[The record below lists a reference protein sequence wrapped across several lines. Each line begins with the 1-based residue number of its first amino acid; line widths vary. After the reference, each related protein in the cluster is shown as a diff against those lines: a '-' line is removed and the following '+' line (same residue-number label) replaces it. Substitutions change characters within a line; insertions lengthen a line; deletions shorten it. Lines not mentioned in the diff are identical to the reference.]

1 MARLTPL
8 QMLRITAQA
17 RQDWYEAMARALDDG
32 KPVQAVLQRLH
43 AEYLR
48 SGQPLAPLLQE
59 LLQRMAGTPVA
70 GRQVPL
76 RVTVGTDLAG
86 LVPATEAQLIDA
98 GESSGRLA
106 NGFAHAAGYLRTV
119 RRLRAEVVGPLQE
132 PLLLILMLLVV
143 LVFFSVEV
151 LPVFTAIA
159 PRTQWPPAAR
169 LYGGLADHALLLAVL
184 VIGVLV
190 AGGFG
195 FLRLASRW
203 TGRGRVLC
211 DRHVFPFTLATRLQ
225 GAALLASLSGF
236 VAAGL
241 PFDAALQQ
249 LHSGS
254 SRYMRAAYAQLR
266 RGLRDAATP
275 EEALCRLHLIDVRY
289 HWMIR
294 LYADSS
300 DFAGAMARIAQEVTE
315 QAVHRTRAT
324 FAAVNLVLKLM
335 VAAFVVWT
343 MGSLLGI
350 VQTVRSSAAL
360 TPPAASTTPGPSLS
374 STVLP

>member
-1 MARLTPL
+1 MARLTTL
-8 QMLRITAQA
+8 QKARITAKA
-17 RQDWYEAMARALDDG
+17 RQDWYDAMARALDDG
-32 KPVQAVLQRLH
+32 KPVQAVLERLH

-48 SGQPLAPLLQE
+48 SGQPMAPLLRE
-59 LLQRMAGTPVA
+59 LLQRMAGAPVA
-70 GRQVPL
+70 GRPVPL

-86 LVPATEAQLIDA
+86 LVPATEAQLVDA

-106 NGFAHAAGYLRTV
+106 NGFRHAAAYLGTV
-119 RRLRAEVVGPLQE
+119 RRLRGEVVGPLQE
-132 PLLLILMLLVV
+132 PLLLVLMLLVV

-159 PRTQWPPAAR
+159 PRNVWPAAAR
-169 LYGGLADHALLLAVL
+169 LYGDLADHAVALAFVLVGLLLA
-184 VIGVLV
+184 
-190 AGGFG
+190 GGLG
-195 FLRLASRW
+195 FLRLAGRW
-203 TGRGRVLC
+203 TGRGRLLC
-211 DRHVFPFTLATRLQ
+211 DRHIFPFTLATRLQ

-249 LHSGS
+249 LQSGS

-266 RGLRDAATP
+266 MSLREASTP

-300 DFAGAMARIAQEVTE
+300 DFAGAMARIAAEVTE
-315 QAVHRTRAT
+315 HAIRRTRAT
-324 FAAVNLVLKLM
+324 FAAVNLVLKLL

-350 VQTVRSSAAL
+350 VQTVRSSALA
-360 TPPAASTTPGPSLS
+360 PPSASASPGP
-374 STVLP
+374 

>member
-1 MARLTPL
+1 MARLTAW
-8 QMLRITAQA
+8 QALRISAKA

-32 KPVQAVLQRLH
+32 KPVQAVLERLH
-43 AEYLR
+43 AEYRR
-48 SGQPLAPLLQE
+48 SGQPLAPLLRE
-59 LLQRMAGTPVA
+59 LIQRMAGTPVA
-70 GRQVPL
+70 GRPVPL
-76 RVTVGTDLAG
+76 RVTVGTDLGG

-98 GESSGRLA
+98 GETAGRLA
-106 NGFAHAAGYLRTV
+106 DGFHHAAAYLGTV
-119 RRLRAEVVGPLQE
+119 RRLRGEVAGPLQE
-132 PLLLILMLLVV
+132 PLLLVVMLLAV

-151 LPVFTAIA
+151 LPVFAAIA
-159 PRTQWPPAAR
+159 PRHAWPAAAR
-169 LYGGLADHALLLAVL
+169 LYGALADHALALAIVVMALLLA
-184 VIGVLV
+184 
-190 AGGFG
+190 GGLG
-195 FLRLASRW
+195 FLRLAGRW

-266 RGLRDAATP
+266 GSLREASTP
-275 EEALCRLHLIDVRY
+275 EEALCRLHLIDARY

-300 DFAGAMARIAQEVTE
+300 DFAGAMARIAAEVTE
-315 QAVHRTRAT
+315 QAIRRTRAT
-324 FAAVNLVLKLM
+324 LAAINLLLKLL

-343 MGSLLGI
+343 MASLLGI
-350 VQTVRSSAAL
+350 VQTVRSSALA
-360 TPPAASTTPGPSLS
+360 PPSAPTSHTLSPS
-374 STVLP
+374 STVP

>member
-1 MARLTPL
+1 VARLTRW
-8 QMLRITAQA
+8 QKLRITPRA
-17 RQDWYEAMARALDDG
+17 RQDWYDAMARALDDG
-32 KPVQAVLQRLH
+32 KPVQAVLERLQ
-43 AEYLR
+43 AEYR
-48 SGQPLAPLLQE
+48 RAGQPLAPLLRE
-59 LLQRMAGTPVA
+59 LLQRRAGTPVGS
-70 GRQVPL
+70 GRTIPL

-86 LVPATEAQLIDA
+86 LVPGTEAQLVDA
-98 GESSGRLA
+98 GESCGRLA
-106 NGFAHAAGYLRTV
+106 DGFRHAAAYLRTV
-119 RRLRAEVVGPLQE
+119 RRLRGEVVGPLQE
-132 PLLLILMLLVV
+132 PLLLVLLLLVV
-143 LVFFSVEV
+143 LVFFSLEV
-151 LPVFTAIA
+151 LPVFTSIA
-159 PRTQWPPAAR
+159 PRPLWPRTAR
-169 LYGGLADHALLLAVL
+169 LYGGLADHAIAIAAVTVGVLLAAG
-184 VIGVLV
+184 IG
-190 AGGFG
+190 FM
-195 FLRLASRW
+195 RLAARW
-203 TGRGRVLC
+203 TGRLRVLF
-211 DRHVFPFTLATRLQ
+211 DRYVFPFTLATRLQ

-266 RGLRDAATP
+266 ASLRDAATP

-315 QAVHRTRAT
+315 NAIARTRAT
-324 FAAVNLVLKLM
+324 FAAVNLVLKLL

-350 VQTVRSSAAL
+350 VQSVRSSAAL
-360 TPPAASTTPGPSLS
+360 EPPAASASPS
-374 STVLP
+374 P

>member
-1 MARLTPL
+1 MARLTTL
-8 QMLRITAQA
+8 QRLRVTASS
-17 RQDWYEAMARALDDG
+17 RQEWYEAMARALEDG
-32 KPVQAVLQRLH
+32 KPVQAVLDRLH
-43 AEYLR
+43 AEYTR
-48 SGQPLAPLLQE
+48 TGHPLAPLLRE

-70 GRQVPL
+70 GKRAPL

-98 GESSGRLA
+98 GESCGRLA
-106 NGFAHAAGYLRTV
+106 DGFRHAAGYLRTV
-119 RRLRAEVVGPLQE
+119 CRLRGEVVGPLQE
-132 PLLLILMLLVV
+132 PLLLVLMLLAV
-143 LVFFSVEV
+143 LVFFSIEV

-159 PRTQWPPAAR
+159 PRDAWPPAAR
-169 LYGGLADHALLLAVL
+169 RYGALADHALALALVVTTLLLA
-184 VIGVLV
+184 
-190 AGGFG
+190 GGLG
-195 FLRLASRW
+195 FLRLAGRW
-203 TGRGRVLC
+203 TGRARVLC
-211 DRHVFPFTLATRLQ
+211 DRHLFPFTLATRLQ

-249 LHSGS
+249 LHAGS
-254 SRYMRAAYAQLR
+254 SRYMQAAYAQLR
-266 RGLRDAATP
+266 LALREAATP
-275 EEALCRLHLIDVRY
+275 QEALCRLHLIDVRY

-300 DFAGAMARIAQEVTE
+300 DFAGAMARIAAEVTE
-315 QAVHRTRAT
+315 HAIGRTRAT
-324 FAAVNLVLKLM
+324 FAAVNLVLKLL

-360 TPPAASTTPGPSLS
+360 APGTAMSSPS
-374 STVLP
+374 